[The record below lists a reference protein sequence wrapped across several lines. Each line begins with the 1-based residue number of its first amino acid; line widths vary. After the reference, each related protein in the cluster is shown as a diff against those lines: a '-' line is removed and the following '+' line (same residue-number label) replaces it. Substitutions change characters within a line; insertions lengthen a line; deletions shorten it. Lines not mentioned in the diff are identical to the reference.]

1 MITTQCKDS
10 FIFFLCFH
18 LVTSSFLLLSYYCFI
33 YNFYLNKR
41 HILLPQEGGT
51 YYHTMLKS
59 SGELGRVLLSLFF
72 FSFFFFNNNISFIVC
87 PADSCSRYNVQE
99 KEWLHADSMAGTQIT
114 HVSTYHFAMS
124 GNILLQMLSKVFWE
138 KSFLSTSSKC

>member
-1 MITTQCKDS
+1 MISTQCKDS

-72 FSFFFFNNNISFIVC
+72 FSFFFLTITFHFSTVS
-87 PADSCSRYNVQE
+87 PARETLLFVQQT
-99 KEWLHADSMAGTQIT
+99 AAAGT
-114 HVSTYHFAMS
+114 TYKKRNGYMLIQWLGHRLLMFLLI
-124 GNILLQMLSKVFWE
+124 ILPCQG
-138 KSFLSTSSKC
+138 TSYSKC

>member
-72 FSFFFFNNNISFIVC
+72 FSFFFLTITFHFSTVS
-87 PADSCSRYNVQE
+87 PARETLFVQQT
-99 KEWLHADSMAGTQIT
+99 AAAGT
-114 HVSTYHFAMS
+114 TYKKRNGYMLIQWLGHRLLMFLLI
-124 GNILLQMLSKVFWE
+124 ILPCQG
-138 KSFLSTSSKC
+138 TSYSKC